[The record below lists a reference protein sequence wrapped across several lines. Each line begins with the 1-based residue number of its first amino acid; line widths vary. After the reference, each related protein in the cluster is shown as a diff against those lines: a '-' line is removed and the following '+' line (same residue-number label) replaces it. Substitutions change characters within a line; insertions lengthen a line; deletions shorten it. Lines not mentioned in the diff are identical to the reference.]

1 MTNTFPI
8 ERFSSTGHIEPS
20 DQNVTPHLC
29 ERALSDA
36 DLGDLKHLHLV
47 LFFIFDHWRSQLVV
61 LA

>member
-1 MTNTFPI
+1 MANTFPI
-8 ERFSSTGHIEPS
+8 ERFLSTGHIEPS

-36 DLGDLKHLHLV
+36 DLGDPKHLHFV
-47 LFFIFDHWRSQLVV
+47 LFFIFDNGRRQLVV